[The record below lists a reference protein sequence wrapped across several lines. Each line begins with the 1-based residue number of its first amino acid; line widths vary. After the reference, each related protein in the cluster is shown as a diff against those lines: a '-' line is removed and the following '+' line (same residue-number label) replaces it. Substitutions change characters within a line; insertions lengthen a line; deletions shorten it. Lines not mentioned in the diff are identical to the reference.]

1 METIQLEK
9 TSNKLT
15 ASPSAKSLITKYN
28 ESTHFL
34 KSITNDEMQQKE
46 ELKEIAEKIKSL
58 TKSLTA
64 KRKDIK
70 ENLKVTE
77 KKKIFILGQAS
88 IYQQQ
93 LNGMGLKLKDTEI
106 TSILLPEKAGR
117 K

>member
-1 METIQLEK
+1 METLQLEK
-9 TSNKLT
+9 ISNKT
-15 ASPSAKSLITKYN
+15 TVTTSAKGLISKYN

-34 KSITNDEMQQKE
+34 KSLTNDEMDQKE

-58 TKSLTA
+58 TKTLTA

-70 ENLKVTE
+70 ENLKITE

-93 LNGMGLKLKDTEI
+93 LNGMGLKLKDVAI
-106 TSILLPEKAGR
+106 TNILLPEKAGR